1 MGGFLDEESPCTWDL
16 GRSDKMVW
24 IDCLK
29 DPDSIHLMNNIRF
42 FLFMEQLGMGP
53 ERYCIRYRPICD
65 NFVDYLTQ
73 VLTHLPRNKMFF
85 WPRSPRFDISLYPR
99 EMSIPLR
106 VLLRQPT
113 MGDIEYWME
122 FEY

>member
-1 MGGFLDEESPCTWDL
+1 
-16 GRSDKMVW
+16 
-24 IDCLK
+24 
-29 DPDSIHLMNNIRF
+29 
-42 FLFMEQLGMGP
+42 MGP
-53 ERYCIRYRPICD
+53 ERYCIRYRPMCD
-65 NFVDYLTQ
+65 NFVAYLTQ
-73 VLTHLPRNKMFF
+73 ILTHLPRSKMFF
-85 WPRSPRFDISLYPR
+85 WPRSPGFDISLYSR